1 MELFKIGF
9 LTVSLIDVV
18 DVLAVSFIFYK
29 LYQALSGS
37 RAAQMMIG
45 LAVILMVSVIVQ
57 FLNMSG
63 MAWLI
68 ENIRTVWVIAFVILF
83 QPELRRI
90 LLTLGQSRLAR
101 KLFQVEEI
109 RAIDTIIETVFELSK
124 KRYGGLIVVQRD
136 AGLKS
141 IVENGV
147 RLNAR
152 ATPELLVSI
161 FNPQSPLHDG
171 AVIIYENRIIAA
183 RCILPVTERDD
194 IPPNFGLR
202 HRAAIGMSEATEV
215 FIIIVSEETGQIS
228 VVRNGKIDSN
238 LSAKQLRIA
247 INDYLFEEQ
256 IDSSTS
262 ILDKVKSEE
271 SQEEEKP
278 T

>member
-9 LTVSLIDVV
+9 LTVSLIDVI

-101 KLFQVEEI
+101 KLFQVEGI
-109 RAIDTIIETVFELSK
+109 RAIDTVIETVFELSK
-124 KRYGGLIVVQRD
+124 RRYGGLIVIQRD

-152 ATPELLVSI
+152 AAPELLVSI

-171 AVIIYENRIIAA
+171 AVVISGETIEAA
-183 RCILPVTERDD
+183 KCILPLSENPTIDKRMGTRHLAAL
-194 IPPNFGLR
+194 GL
-202 HRAAIGMSEATEV
+202 SEESDAV
-215 FIIIVSEETGQIS
+215 VVVVSEETG
-228 VVRNGKIDSN
+228 
-238 LSAKQLRIA
+238 
-247 INDYLFEEQ
+247 
-256 IDSSTS
+256 
-262 ILDKVKSEE
+262 KVALAHKGVFQRGLEE
-271 SQEEEKP
+271 STLRGFLNKLLLP
-278 T
+278 AV

>member
-18 DVLAVSFIFYK
+18 DVIAVSFIFYK

-141 IVENGV
+141 IIENGV

-171 AVIIYENRIIAA
+171 AVVILGETIEAA
-183 RCILPVTERDD
+183 KCILPLSENPTIDKRMGTRHLAAL
-194 IPPNFGLR
+194 GL
-202 HRAAIGMSEATEV
+202 SEESDAV
-215 FIIIVSEETGQIS
+215 VVVVSEETGRVALAHKGVFQ
-228 VVRNGKIDSN
+228 RG
-238 LSAKQLRIA
+238 L
-247 INDYLFEEQ
+247 
-256 IDSSTS
+256 
-262 ILDKVKSEE
+262 EE
-271 SQEEEKP
+271 STLRGFLNKLLLP
-278 T
+278 AA

>member
-9 LTVSLIDVV
+9 LTVSLIDVL

-101 KLFQVEEI
+101 KLFQVEGI
-109 RAIDTIIETVFELSK
+109 RAIDTVIETVFELSK
-124 KRYGGLIVVQRD
+124 RRYGGLIVIQRD

-152 ATPELLVSI
+152 AAPELLVSI

-171 AVIIYENRIIAA
+171 AVVISGETIEAA
-183 RCILPVTERDD
+183 KCILPLSENPTIDKRM
-194 IPPNFGLR
+194 GTR
-202 HRAAIGMSEATEV
+202 HLAA
-215 FIIIVSEETGQIS
+215 
-228 VVRNGKIDSN
+228 
-238 LSAKQLRIA
+238 
-247 INDYLFEEQ
+247 
-256 IDSSTS
+256 
-262 ILDKVKSEE
+262 
-271 SQEEEKP
+271 
-278 T
+278 

>member
-101 KLFQVEEI
+101 KLFQVEGI
-109 RAIDTIIETVFELSK
+109 RAIDTVIETVFELSK
-124 KRYGGLIVVQRD
+124 RRYGGLIVIQRD

-152 ATPELLVSI
+152 AAPELLVSI

-171 AVIIYENRIIAA
+171 AVVISGETIEAA
-183 RCILPVTERDD
+183 KCILPLSENPTIDKRM
-194 IPPNFGLR
+194 GTR
-202 HRAAIGMSEATEV
+202 HLAA
-215 FIIIVSEETGQIS
+215 
-228 VVRNGKIDSN
+228 
-238 LSAKQLRIA
+238 
-247 INDYLFEEQ
+247 
-256 IDSSTS
+256 
-262 ILDKVKSEE
+262 
-271 SQEEEKP
+271 
-278 T
+278 

>member
-1 MELFKIGF
+1 MELFRIGF
-9 LTVSLIDVV
+9 LTVSLIDVL

-29 LYQALSGS
+29 LYHALSGS

-101 KLFQVEEI
+101 KLFQVEGI

-152 ATPELLVSI
+152 ATSELLVSI

-171 AVIIYENRIIAA
+171 AVVISGETIEAA
-183 RCILPVTERDD
+183 KCILPLSENPTIDKRMGTRHLAAL
-194 IPPNFGLR
+194 GL
-202 HRAAIGMSEATEV
+202 SEESDAV
-215 FIIIVSEETGQIS
+215 VVVVSEETG
-228 VVRNGKIDSN
+228 
-238 LSAKQLRIA
+238 RIA
-247 INDYLFEEQ
+247 LAHQGVFQ
-256 IDSSTS
+256 RG
-262 ILDKVKSEE
+262 LEE
-271 SQEEEKP
+271 SSLRGFLNKLLLP
-278 T
+278 AA